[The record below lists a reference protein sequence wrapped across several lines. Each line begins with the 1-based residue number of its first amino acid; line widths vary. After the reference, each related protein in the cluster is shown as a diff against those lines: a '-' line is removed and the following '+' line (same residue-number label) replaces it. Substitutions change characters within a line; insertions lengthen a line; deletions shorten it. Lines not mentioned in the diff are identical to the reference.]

1 MTNIQ
6 QCSKKCRFYENCSK
20 SDTSTKFGTNI
31 PQRLYFK
38 QKLLAT
44 GKFKMAAIS
53 KMAANEFTKVH
64 IVTQNFISTFNMN
77 NISIDVNNIGVDS

>member
-1 MTNIQ
+1 
-6 QCSKKCRFYENCSK
+6 
-20 SDTSTKFGTNI
+20 
-31 PQRLYFK
+31 
-38 QKLLAT
+38 
-44 GKFKMAAIS
+44 MAAIS